1 MDKVL
6 VCPEVGANTEV
17 DQLLAAWRDG
27 DRGALDRLITVVI
40 DEIYQL
46 ARKRFDRERENH
58 TLQPTALVSELYLR
72 LVNQREAPLNRLHFF
87 ATAALTIK
95 RILIDHARRK
105 TAKKKG
111 ERVDVPD
118 LDEALSACRPD
129 LKTEDLLGLEEA
141 LGHLEQVDAELS
153 RIVHL
158 HFFLGMTYDEISDLE
173 GKSPKWVRRRWE
185 LARAYLLVD
194 LQGKEIL

>member
-1 MDKVL
+1 MDKVS
-6 VCPEVGANTEV
+6 VCLESGASTEV
-17 DQLLAAWRDG
+17 DQLLAAWRMG
-27 DRGALDRLITVVI
+27 DRSALDRLITIVI

-46 ARKRFDRERENH
+46 ARKRFDRERDNH

-105 TAKKKG
+105 HAKKKG
-111 ERVDVPD
+111 ERVEIQD
-118 LDEALSACRPD
+118 LDDAFSVCQEQ

-141 LGHLEQVDAELS
+141 LGHLEQVDEELS

-158 HFFLGMTYDEISDLE
+158 HFFLGMTYDEIAALE

>member
-1 MDKVL
+1 MDKVS
-6 VCPEVGANTEV
+6 VCLESGASTEV
-17 DQLLAAWRDG
+17 DQLLAAWRTG
-27 DRGALDRLITVVI
+27 DRSALDHLITIVI

-72 LVNQREAPLNRLHFF
+72 LVNQREAPQNRLHFF

-105 TAKKKG
+105 HAKKKG
-111 ERVDVPD
+111 ERVEIQD
-118 LDEALSACRPD
+118 LDDAFTSCQQ
-129 LKTEDLLGLEEA
+129 LKAEDLLGLEEA
-141 LGHLEQVDAELS
+141 LGHLEHVDAELS

-158 HFFLGMTYDEISDLE
+158 HFFLGLTYDEIGDLE

-194 LQGKEIL
+194 LQGKEAL

>member
-1 MDKVL
+1 MDKVS
-6 VCPEVGANTEV
+6 VCLESGASTEV
-17 DQLLAAWRDG
+17 DQLLAAWRTG
-27 DRGALDRLITVVI
+27 DRSALDRLITIVI

-72 LVNQREAPLNRLHFF
+72 LVNQREAPQNRLHFF

-105 TAKKKG
+105 HAKKKG
-111 ERVDVPD
+111 ERVEIQD
-118 LDEALSACRPD
+118 LDDALTSYQQ
-129 LKTEDLLGLEEA
+129 LKAEDLLGLEEA
-141 LGHLEQVDAELS
+141 LGHLEHVDAELS

-158 HFFLGMTYDEISDLE
+158 HFFLGLTYDEIGDLE

-194 LQGKEIL
+194 LQGKEAL